1 MLYCPNCHSS
11 KVDCSQ
17 MITTN
22 PPIPVYK
29 CYDCGHEFEQGI
41 TTLEAPSP
49 KILLQEEAILKRPQL
64 WKLDKIDH
72 CTNYFNNGGKYL
84 VPAELYEHLVEYIKA
99 TKDDAL
105 LFLKNIGEE

>member
-1 MLYCPNCHSS
+1 MIYCPNCCSS
-11 KVDCSQ
+11 KIDRSQ

-29 CYDCGHEFEQGI
+29 CFDCGHEFEYKAN
-41 TTLEAPSP
+41 TFEANLSLLDQSQLIKVE
-49 KILLQEEAILKRPQL
+49 KIEDCL
-64 WKLDKIDH
+64 
-72 CTNYFNNGGKYL
+72 NYFNNGGKYL
-84 VPAELYEHLVEYIKA
+84 VPGELYEHLVEYIKA